1 MAELPQ
7 WTVNGRHVV
16 GNWGGSS
23 TAVMAASKNKQA
35 AAQFAAWLNT
45 DPAATAAL
53 VSDGGIY
60 PADTAAEAALS
71 TAPSYFSNQ
80 PSFWTLAKQY
90 AAQASNVTWGPDVNV
105 AYTEFQAAFGG
116 AANSKGSFLSPLTA
130 VQSAV
135 VNDMKKSGFTV
146 AVEADVRH
154 AQKGRTAPRMAP
166 SYAFYVTPAV
176 VLYALVLLYPD
187 PGYTVYLS
195 VQKKARSLGSGS
207 GSAPAKRRVFA
218 GLSNYSSALTDAAFL
233 SSVVRV
239 VIYSLILVPV
249 MLGLALL
256 FALLIDARRV
266 RLQRFSRLSIFLP
279 YAVPTVIATLL
290 WGFLYLPT
298 VSPFPVL
305 LSKVGLSMPNLFT
318 THVAL
323 LSVANIGVGAGP
335 GFQHDRHVHGA
346 AGGAIGAVR
355 GGTDRRGLGSGG
367 SRCRI
372 KIPMIAPGAG
382 ALPRV
387 FSIIATLQVF
397 NEPQTLYPLT
407 NTISQDWMPLMRVYD
422 LAFNDNNSY
431 EAAALS
437 VIIAAV
443 MFVGSY
449 FLLRVSSRRVFQGR

>member
-1 MAELPQ
+1 M
-7 WTVNGRHVV
+7 
-16 GNWGGSS
+16 
-23 TAVMAASKNKQA
+23 
-35 AAQFAAWLNT
+35 
-45 DPAATAAL
+45 
-53 VSDGGIY
+53 
-60 PADTAAEAALS
+60 
-71 TAPSYFSNQ
+71 
-80 PSFWTLAKQY
+80 
-90 AAQASNVTWGPDVNV
+90 
-105 AYTEFQAAFGG
+105 
-116 AANSKGSFLSPLTA
+116 
-130 VQSAV
+130 
-135 VNDMKKSGFTV
+135 
-146 AVEADVRH
+146 RH
-154 AQKGRTAPRMAP
+154 AQKRTAPRVAP
-166 SYAFYVTPAV
+166 YAFVTPAV
-176 VLYALVLLYPD
+176 VLYALMLLIPI
-187 PGYTVYLS
+187 GYTVYLS
-195 VQKKARSLGSGS
+195 VQKSQVSGLGLGA
-207 GSAPAKRRVFA
+207 GGRRQVFA

-266 RLQRFSRLSIFLP
+266 RFQRFGRLAIFLP
-279 YAVPTVIATLL
+279 YAVPTVIASLL

-323 LSVANIGVGAGP
+323 LSVANIGVW
-335 GFQHDRHVHGA
+335 
-346 AGGAIGAVR
+346 
-355 GGTDRRGLGSGG
+355 GGTGFNMIVMYTALRAVPSELYEAARIDGASQWQIAL
-367 SRCRI
+367 RI
-372 KIPMIAPGAG
+372 KIPLIAP
-382 ALPRV
+382 ALVLTGV

-431 EAAALS
+431 QAAALS